1 MAGIPLSTRSSELRS
16 AFGSSPYPRGL
27 SYVRTDAPY
36 GCDAHKIVRTGAS
49 LNATA
54 GRAVNMVEGGD
65 SLVPSIYA
73 MVAPVGKT
81 SRKGGKQMAAR
92 IRRAVVAVALA
103 LLMVAAL
110 AGVAGGE
117 HNTVPRR
124 STDPD
129 GYCNGTDRND
139 VMYGTKGKD
148 DMYARR
154 GGHHVRARR
163 ARFTHWSRGPDI
175 TYGGLGNDYLGS
187 DCDLDSWCG
196 EDEKHGGRGDDHL
209 VGNRRSEHHFGGRG
223 DDFLV
228 DDYSHEQPDT
238 FRCGPGLDYVYY
250 NKGLDKVAGNCEKL
264 WAARPINVTPY

>member
-1 MAGIPLSTRSSELRS
+1 
-16 AFGSSPYPRGL
+16 
-27 SYVRTDAPY
+27 
-36 GCDAHKIVRTGAS
+36 
-49 LNATA
+49 
-54 GRAVNMVEGGD
+54 MVEGGD

-110 AGVAGGE
+110 AGVAWAANTIQCPGE
-117 HNTVPRR
+117 S

-154 GGHHVRARR
+154 GADIMYGLAGRDSLIGRE
-163 ARFTHWSRGPDI
+163 GPDI

-238 FRCGPGLDYVYY
+238 FRCGPGLDYAYY
-250 NKGLDKVAGNCEKL
+250 NKGLDKVADDCEKL
-264 WAARPINVTPY
+264 NVPLY